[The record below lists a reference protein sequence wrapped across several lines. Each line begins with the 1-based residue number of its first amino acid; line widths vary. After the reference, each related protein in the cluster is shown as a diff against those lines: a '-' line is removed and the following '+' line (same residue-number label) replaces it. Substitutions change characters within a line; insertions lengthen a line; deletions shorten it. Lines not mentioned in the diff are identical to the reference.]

1 MATRQGVQTLAHVD
15 ADADSTLRRLSC
27 RHYAQIMPPLLEA
40 IDLTKRYG
48 STIALDSVSFTVE
61 QGITGLLGPNGA
73 GKSTAMK
80 LFLGL
85 LIPTSGSATVMG
97 EKPYQNIM
105 ARTHLGY
112 MPEHDCLS
120 PAMTATEFLTH
131 MAQIS
136 GLPSGAARSRTADIL
151 RHVGLDE
158 ERYRSIGEYS
168 TGMKQRVKLAQA
180 LVHDPVLV
188 FLDEPTS
195 GLDPVGREEMLAL
208 IRRTGREFG
217 ISIMLSTHLMG
228 DVETTC
234 DRIIVL
240 EGGAVAESGDVAGF
254 TAESET
260 VYIDVYDNVEGL
272 IRALSDR
279 GLESSLDGVSVAV
292 EGVGDAEYDKIR
304 DALVE
309 TGSRL
314 RRLGPRRRRLSDIFR
329 GGQQ

>member
-1 MATRQGVQTLAHVD
+1 MT
-15 ADADSTLRRLSC
+15 
-27 RHYAQIMPPLLEA
+27 PLLEA
-40 IDLTKRYG
+40 TELTKCYG
-48 STIALDSVSFTVE
+48 STLALDSVSFAVE
-61 QGITGLLGPNGA
+61 RGITGLLGPNGA

-97 EKPYQNIM
+97 ERPYENVM

-112 MPEHDCLS
+112 MPEHDCLP
-120 PAMTATEFLTH
+120 PAMTASEFLTH

-136 GLPSGAARSRTADIL
+136 GLPPGSARSRTADVL

-188 FLDEPTS
+188 FLDEPTA

-240 EGGAVAESGDVAGF
+240 EGGVVAEAGDVAGF

-260 VYIDVYDNVEGL
+260 VYIDVYDNVESL
-272 IRALSDR
+272 ISALAGR
-279 GLESSLDGVSVAV
+279 GLEASLDGVSVAV
-292 EGVGDAEYDKIR
+292 EGVGDAEYDEIR
-304 DALVE
+304 DVLVE

-314 RRLGPRRRRLSDIFR
+314 RRLGPRRSRLSDIFR
-329 GGQQ
+329 DGRE

>member
-1 MATRQGVQTLAHVD
+1 MT
-15 ADADSTLRRLSC
+15 
-27 RHYAQIMPPLLEA
+27 PLLEA
-40 IDLTKRYG
+40 TDLTKRYG
-48 STIALDSVSFTVE
+48 STLALDDVSFTVE
-61 QGITGLLGPNGA
+61 RGITGLLGPNGA

-97 EKPYQNIM
+97 EKPYENVM

-112 MPEHDCLS
+112 MPEHDCLP
-120 PAMTATEFLTH
+120 PAMTASEFLTH

-136 GLPSGAARSRTADIL
+136 GLPPGAARSRTADIL

-208 IRRTGREFG
+208 IRRTGRDFG

-240 EGGAVAESGDVAGF
+240 EGGIVAEAGDVAGF

-260 VYIDVYDNVEGL
+260 VYIDVYDDVDSL
-272 IRALSDR
+272 IGALSAR
-279 GLESSLDGVSVAV
+279 GLDASQDGVSVAV
-292 EGVGDAEYDKIR
+292 EGVGDREYDEIR
-304 DALVE
+304 DSLVE
-309 TGSRL
+309 AGSRL
-314 RRLGPRRRRLSDIFR
+314 RRLGPRRRRLSEIFR
-329 GGQQ
+329 DGTE

>member
-1 MATRQGVQTLAHVD
+1 
-15 ADADSTLRRLSC
+15 
-27 RHYAQIMPPLLEA
+27 MPPLLEA
-40 IDLTKRYG
+40 RELTKRYG
-48 STIALDSVSFTVE
+48 ATIALDNVSFEVDE
-61 QGITGLLGPNGA
+61 GITGLLGPNGA

-80 LFLGL
+80 SFLGL
-85 LIPTSGSATVMG
+85 LVPTSGSATVMG
-97 EKPYQNIM
+97 DKPYENVG

-112 MPEHDCLS
+112 MPEHDCLP
-120 PAMTATEFLTH
+120 PAMTAAEFLTH

-136 GLPSGAARSRTADIL
+136 GLPPGAARSRTADVL

-180 LVHDPVLV
+180 LVHDPVMV

-195 GLDPVGREEMLAL
+195 GLDPLGREEMLAL

-234 DRIIVL
+234 DRIVVL
-240 EGGAVAESGDVAGF
+240 EGGAVVESGDVASF
-254 TAESET
+254 TTESET
-260 VYIDVYDNVEGL
+260 VFIDVDENVDGL
-272 IRALSDR
+272 VAVLSRR
-279 GLESSLDGVSVAV
+279 GLRASVDGVSIAV
-292 EGVGDAEYDKIR
+292 DDVGDTEYDQIR

-309 TGSRL
+309 VGSRL
-314 RRLGPRRRRLSDIFR
+314 RRLGPHRRRLSEIFR
-329 GGQQ
+329 NDER